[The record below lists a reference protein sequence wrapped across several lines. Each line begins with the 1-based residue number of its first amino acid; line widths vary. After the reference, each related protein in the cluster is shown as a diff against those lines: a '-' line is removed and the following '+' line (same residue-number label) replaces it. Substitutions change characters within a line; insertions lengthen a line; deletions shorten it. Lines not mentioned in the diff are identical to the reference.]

1 MVSVTCPACWV
12 CRAIACISKGR
23 LVIASGRWSGSANRT
38 NKLHQLKISA
48 TLPASSRQ
56 RFRSCV
62 VKPPQP
68 HWFFSSSKVFSQS
81 PRSRYSWP
89 SVRISSSSEVTNPAY
104 SHTSR
109 SGPTSA
115 NAASKL
121 QHQCL
126 IERRD
131 RRELETVQ
139 ALDRREPRLLDTAFD
154 HPLFPV
160 DQFELGQAQQIAR
173 VVDAFGSALL
183 GKLVEFA

>member
-12 CRAIACISKGR
+12 CRAIARISKGR
-23 LVIASGRWSGSANRT
+23 LVMASGRWSGSARRT

-56 RFRSCV
+56 RLRSCV

-115 NAASKL
+115 KA
-121 QHQCL
+121 
-126 IERRD
+126 
-131 RRELETVQ
+131 
-139 ALDRREPRLLDTAFD
+139 EPRLLRLGAVDKHQRPLELAAQQDDTALPAPAD
-154 HPLFPV
+154 
-160 DQFELGQAQQIAR
+160 QAQCGLLALP
-173 VVDAFGSALL
+173 AMPGSRPVALGHHL
-183 GKLVEFA
+183 RQRPLDVCRHAQAK